1 MKYTGYLDF
10 SFVKIFFS
18 SIVISAIVLS
28 CDARVKNI
36 LAKKPNI
43 LLISIDD
50 LNDWVG
56 VMGGHPQL
64 KTPNIDKLASKG
76 MLFTNAHCQS
86 PVCNP
91 SRASMMT
98 SLYPSSTG
106 IYFLNPPL
114 ENSEESLK
122 STVMPKRFL
131 EEGYNVQGAG
141 KLFHNKK
148 ENKKYIDKYW
158 GEFGKWFGP
167 LSEEKISGFNGN
179 AKLWDWGSL
188 DISDNQTEDGKIANW
203 AVNILSEDIKKPF
216 WLAIGFFKPHV
227 PHIAPK
233 KWFDKYPIE
242 SIKLPKIIDEDLN
255 DISDYAKILTRY
267 GHVAPSHK
275 WVVDNNQWKSLV
287 RSYLACVSF
296 VDDQIGK
303 VLDAIERHHDVQNTY
318 IVLYSDHGFH
328 LGEKRKWAKRSLWKN
343 STKVPLIIVGPGIP
357 KGKKSDQPVQLLDI
371 YPTLLELSGL
381 DPDPIHQGNSLVP
394 LLKNDIKKWPY
405 MARTCFGPGNY
416 AITSK
421 NYRFIQYNNG
431 EEELYDRINDPNE
444 WYNLINN
451 PGMRDVIEEHKNEI
465 PNDNHEILGKGSLGH
480 ESYYFSEKLNQN
492 EVKLD

>member
-158 GEFGKWFGP
+158 GEF
-167 LSEEKISGFNGN
+167 
-179 AKLWDWGSL
+179 
-188 DISDNQTEDGKIANW
+188 
-203 AVNILSEDIKKPF
+203 
-216 WLAIGFFKPHV
+216 
-227 PHIAPK
+227 
-233 KWFDKYPIE
+233 
-242 SIKLPKIIDEDLN
+242 
-255 DISDYAKILTRY
+255 
-267 GHVAPSHK
+267 
-275 WVVDNNQWKSLV
+275 
-287 RSYLACVSF
+287 
-296 VDDQIGK
+296 
-303 VLDAIERHHDVQNTY
+303 
-318 IVLYSDHGFH
+318 
-328 LGEKRKWAKRSLWKN
+328 
-343 STKVPLIIVGPGIP
+343 
-357 KGKKSDQPVQLLDI
+357 
-371 YPTLLELSGL
+371 
-381 DPDPIHQGNSLVP
+381 
-394 LLKNDIKKWPY
+394 
-405 MARTCFGPGNY
+405 
-416 AITSK
+416 
-421 NYRFIQYNNG
+421 
-431 EEELYDRINDPNE
+431 
-444 WYNLINN
+444 
-451 PGMRDVIEEHKNEI
+451 
-465 PNDNHEILGKGSLGH
+465 
-480 ESYYFSEKLNQN
+480 
-492 EVKLD
+492 